1 MQAAHGADVVVA
13 EKAQN
18 EVAFAQQIAALL
30 RGQLRVLLDG
40 CQQQRLQLQHF
51 RDLPPCEHP
60 AHQHQNG
67 KGIGLQRFG
76 GAFVQCVQH
85 NRGLQ
90 RRQQD
95 ARIAADDAQQRVVI
109 LTFLIGGDGVEI
121 LPVLLIPEAKAF
133 PIEPLRL
140 LRHRQEAALGARLHH
155 VVEAIGHA
163 IRQACDKGVLLGQ
176 HGEKLLRVRIACD
189 SLCHFDGKLVGK
201 SHDGEKLPLLFRRR
215 IDHGSGEGGIDV
227 GMAAGQHA
235 ALGERAQIQIYG
247 GEPALA
253 GIEKAF
259 DLRIGKLRAAAMGI
273 DGKLRMV
280 EAELLCADLIYSGAQ
295 PYRLCGRQ
303 KAVAAGDDQMHI
315 DGQTVCEHTEKQRS
329 ALVRQQ
335 VEIVDKEVAG
345 RFARQRVAEI
355 VHQQPAAR
363 GVRGAGVFPQEGEAR
378 AGESILHA
386 FPEDGQIVGIHTD
399 ADHLHRL
406 QPRPLLQ
413 IPVYRRGL
421 SIAHGRDHR
430 GHRAAGDGTQAL
442 LKALGY
448 VNGVQV
454 PFRFRHG
461 MALQC
466 ALTEFNF

>member
-76 GAFVQCVQH
+76 GVQH

-201 SHDGEKLPLLFRRR
+201 SHDGEKLPLFFRQR

-280 EAELLCADLIYSGAQ
+280 EAELLCADLIASCPQ
-295 PYRLCGRQ
+295 PHHLRRGQ
-303 KAVAAGDDQMHI
+303 KAVAACNDQMH
-315 DGQTVCEHTEKQRS
+315 V
-329 ALVRQQ
+329 
-335 VEIVDKEVAG
+335 
-345 RFARQRVAEI
+345 
-355 VHQQPAAR
+355 
-363 GVRGAGVFPQEGEAR
+363 
-378 AGESILHA
+378 
-386 FPEDGQIVGIHTD
+386 
-399 ADHLHRL
+399 
-406 QPRPLLQ
+406 
-413 IPVYRRGL
+413 
-421 SIAHGRDHR
+421 
-430 GHRAAGDGTQAL
+430 
-442 LKALGY
+442 
-448 VNGVQV
+448 
-454 PFRFRHG
+454 
-461 MALQC
+461 
-466 ALTEFNF
+466 